1 MFYTFQS
8 FYSGLL
14 ILRKHQ
20 RVSLK
25 RVVKLNIK
33 KQTAQLKN
41 GQRTWTDIFLKKT
54 YKWST
59 GTWTDAQHH
68 WSVETC
74 KSKSQ
79 WHITSHLSEWLL
91 SKRQQICVDQD
102 VKKREPSYTMEN
114 SMELSQKIK
123 NRTITQ
129 IWQFHFWVFFQ
140 IKVLIQV
147 DTCTLTLTAI
157 LLAIAKTQKQP
168 QCPSRE
174 EWIKTGIYIHTHTHT
189 YLEDVP

>member
-102 VKKREPSYTMEN
+102 VKKREPSYTIGGN
-114 SMELSQKIK
+114 TNWYSHYGKQYGTFSK
-123 NRTITQ
+123 N
-129 IWQFHFWVFFQ
+129 
-140 IKVLIQV
+140 
-147 DTCTLTLTAI
+147 
-157 LLAIAKTQKQP
+157 
-168 QCPSRE
+168 
-174 EWIKTGIYIHTHTHT
+174 
-189 YLEDVP
+189 

>member
-1 MFYTFQS
+1 MFKSLHIFSAYSSAPSRAEVFGYCYYGGQDGCSFIMFYTFQS

-91 SKRQQICVDQD
+91 SKKQQICVDQD
-102 VKKREPSYTMEN
+102 VKKREPSYTIGGN
-114 SMELSQKIK
+114 TNWYSHYGKQYGTFSK
-123 NRTITQ
+123 N
-129 IWQFHFWVFFQ
+129 
-140 IKVLIQV
+140 
-147 DTCTLTLTAI
+147 
-157 LLAIAKTQKQP
+157 
-168 QCPSRE
+168 
-174 EWIKTGIYIHTHTHT
+174 
-189 YLEDVP
+189 